1 MVGTVK
7 QYGTRSMLLGIACAL
22 VLVAI
27 ALAVITHSSPGEAP
41 AARTPSQRPTASA
54 TAAATSPARPTD
66 SEVFPG
72 GLFVEAGTNADDAVN
87 RLMREGQKDAAA
99 LVSRISTQPTAIW
112 LGEWTTG
119 AALTTILDR
128 HVAAAKAEGTTLVL
142 VTYAIPNRDCGGY
155 SKGGLGYGDYLDW
168 NRTIAAALAG
178 TKSVVLVEPDSLS
191 MLSSAKCGTEAVKR
205 IPLINEAVDILNGAG
220 LTTYLDG
227 GNSRWHSPQTQ
238 AKLLKEAGID
248 HAHGF
253 FTNVSN
259 FNTLQQERDYAGK
272 LSGLVG
278 DKHYVV
284 DVSRSGKGWKGDWC
298 NPTGAGLGPNPRA
311 TPDGGRLDAELWVK
325 HPGVSDGTCN
335 GGPAAGT
342 WWERYALDLVRNG

>member
-1 MVGTVK
+1 MK

-22 VLVAI
+22 VLVGI
-27 ALAVITHSSPGEAP
+27 ALAVITHASPGKTP
-41 AARTPSQRPTASA
+41 AARTPSPTPTTSASPATASP
-54 TAAATSPARPTD
+54 SPSAD
-66 SEVFPG
+66 SDVFPG
-72 GLFVEAGTNADDAVN
+72 GLYVEAGTNADDAAN
-87 RLMREGQKDAAA
+87 RLVQEGQKSAAA

-119 AALTTILDR
+119 PALTKLLAQ
-128 HVAAAKAEGTTLVL
+128 HVAAAKAEGTTLVF

-155 SKGGLGYGDYLDW
+155 SRGGLSYDNYLDW
-168 NRTIAAALAG
+168 NRTIATTLAG

-191 MLSSAKCGTEAVKR
+191 MLSSAKCGTEAIKR
-205 IPLINEAVDILNGAG
+205 IPLINEAVDILAGAG

-227 GNSRWHSPQTQ
+227 GNSRWHSSQTQ
-238 AKLLKEAGID
+238 AKVLKEAGID

-259 FNTLQQERDYAGK
+259 FNTVQQERDYAGK

-298 NPTGAGLGPNPRA
+298 NPKGAGLGPNPHA
-311 TPDGGRLDAELWVK
+311 TPNDGRLDAELWVK

-335 GGPAAGT
+335 GGPAAGM
-342 WWERYALDLVRNG
+342 WWEQYALDLVRNG